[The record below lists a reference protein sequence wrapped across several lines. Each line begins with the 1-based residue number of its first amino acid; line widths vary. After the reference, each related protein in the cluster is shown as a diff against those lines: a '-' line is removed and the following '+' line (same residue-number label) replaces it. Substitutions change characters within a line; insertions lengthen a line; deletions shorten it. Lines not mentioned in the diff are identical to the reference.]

1 MSGWPLESNGRPYS
15 GVARGGAAGESAT
28 LTVSILG
35 LINRIPCQKRLGRQQ
50 VLTSP
55 PLASQHQPFEG
66 SGALV
71 AALTADFAPRRRSE
85 LVQEASLAT
94 SEASL
99 QGGQSK
105 MLSGGRLRRG
115 CAIAGTVR
123 RGRSSA
129 RSEP

>member
-1 MSGWPLESNGRPYS
+1 MFTTTVGVLRIDRVELREELEQAWWYRCRI
-15 GVARGGAAGESAT
+15 AH
-28 LTVSILG
+28 TV
-35 LINRIPCQKRLGRQQ
+35 NR
-50 VLTSP
+50 TSP
-55 PLASQHQPFEG
+55 PLASQQQPFER
-66 SGALV
+66 SSALV
-71 AALTADFAPRRRSE
+71 AALAAEFASRRRSE
-85 LVQEASLAT
+85 LVQGASLAT

-105 MLSGGRLRRG
+105 MLPGGRLRRG

>member
-1 MSGWPLESNGRPYS
+1 MA
-15 GVARGGAAGESAT
+15 V
-28 LTVSILG
+28 
-35 LINRIPCQKRLGRQQ
+35 PCQAEPTG
-50 VLTSP
+50 SYYDE
-55 PLASQHQPFEG
+55 PFG
-66 SGALV
+66 SSGALV
-71 AALTADFAPRRRSE
+71 PAPTADFASRRRSE

-99 QGGQSK
+99 LGGQSK
-105 MLSGGRLRRG
+105 MLPGGRLRRG